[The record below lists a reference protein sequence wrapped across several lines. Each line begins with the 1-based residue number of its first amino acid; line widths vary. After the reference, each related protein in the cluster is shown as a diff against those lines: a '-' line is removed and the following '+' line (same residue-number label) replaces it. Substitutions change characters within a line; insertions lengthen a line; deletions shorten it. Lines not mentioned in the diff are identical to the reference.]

1 MMKIP
6 LKRRR
11 GFALMLVVVQMT
23 LLVALW
29 GVAYRQLGA
38 AMRLISAMPGGSPAV
53 SDGYKPLALALA
65 ALETGDPPASG
76 QTYSCT
82 ILTPN
87 GPAYF
92 LVTFLSSTDS
102 PNPDQS
108 QNEKWTVSS
117 KQGDQGGA
125 NGWPALP
132 SSFGP

>member
-11 GFALMLVVVQMT
+11 GFALMLVIVQMT
-23 LLVALW
+23 LLIALW

-38 AMRLISAMPGGSPAV
+38 TMRLIAAMPGNTPST
-53 SDGYKPLALALA
+53 SNGYKPLALALA
-65 ALETGDPPASG
+65 LLQTGDPPANG
-76 QTYSCT
+76 QTYACS

-92 LVTFLSSTDS
+92 LVTFLSSTDN

-108 QNEKWTVSS
+108 QNERWTVSS
-117 KQGDQGGA
+117 QQVVQTGLT
-125 NGWPALP
+125 GWPTLP
-132 SSFGP
+132 NSFGP